1 MVTAVVIPLVL
12 IYFYWLTKKEMQENY
27 EEWVKLENISE
38 EALVSGKIIDVHE
51 HKERFY
57 YHRFNHVSVLKVQ
70 TGVKELTV
78 KKITPIRKGTVPP
91 VFKVGEIVHLYGNW
105 KKGYFAINRAIKQEK
120 GA

>member
-27 EEWVKLENISE
+27 EEWVKLEDISE

-57 YHRFNHVSVLKVQ
+57 YHRFNHVSVLKVH

-78 KKITPIRKGTVPP
+78 KKITPIRKGNSLP
-91 VFKVGEIVHLYGNW
+91 VFKAGETVHLYGNW
-105 KKGYFAINRAIKQEK
+105 KEGYFAINRAIKQ
-120 GA
+120 